1 MKSGILAG
9 MLLAT
14 VMAGPAFAQ
23 GAPIKLA
30 NVAELSGGGA
40 TVGTNWK
47 NGIDL
52 AIEEINAKGGVL
64 GRKLEVTHADSQSN
78 PGVARAQVQ
87 KALDGEPYV
96 LLGPGYSG
104 SVKVTAPLAAEAGIA
119 QIMGGEAAELTQ
131 AGNKFLFRTSFGQQ
145 SSMPKVAK
153 YINDEVKAKSVAIVW
168 VNNDFGRGGRDVI
181 TKEFGKYGIKVAAD
195 LSTEAGQADFAADV
209 SKIKAA
215 APDAVFVYLNEE
227 ESARILKELKRQA
240 VTVPLVGETTL
251 IGQKVVEL
259 AGDAA
264 NGARGHVGLTTDAPV
279 DLIKAFRDK
288 FSKKYNYVPDHNGLK
303 GLSRDLHDQGHHR
316 KDGQGRFE
324 GVRRQSSRPHH
335 QGGQRAGHPDGCD
348 LRRERRHRSPG
359 FPGRDRRW
367 QAGHQEGA
375 AEAELE
381 HDPEKCEAVFP
392 SRDQTRQSVDD
403 AELMLTY

>member
-1 MKSGILAG
+1 MRSIILAG
-9 MLLAT
+9 LCSAVLLSGA
-14 VMAGPAFAQ
+14 AYAQ
-23 GAPIKLA
+23 SGAPIKIA

-40 TVGTNWK
+40 TVGNNWK

-52 AIEEINAKGGVL
+52 AVEEINAKGGIL
-64 GRKLEVTHADSQSN
+64 GRKIEVSHADSQSN

-104 SVKVTAPLAAEAGIA
+104 SVKVTAPLAAEAGIT

-153 YINDEVKAKSVAIVW
+153 YVNDELKAKSVAVVW

-181 TKEFGKYGIKVAAD
+181 TKEFNRLGIKVAAD

-215 APDAVFVYLNEE
+215 APDAVFIYVNEE
-227 ESARILKELKRQA
+227 ESARILKEIKRQG
-240 VTVPLVGETTL
+240 VTVPLIGETTL
-251 IGQKVVEL
+251 VGQKVIEL

-279 DLIKAFRDK
+279 EAIKAFRDR
-288 FSKKYNYVPDHNGLK
+288 FVKKYNYVPDHNGLK
-303 GLSRDLHDQGHHR
+303 GYLAIYMVKATTEKMGKVDSKAFADTLHGLTIKTSAEPNILMDVTFDQNGDIDR
-316 KDGQGRFE
+316 QGFLVEVVE
-324 GVRRQSSRPHH
+324 GKQVVKQVLPK
-335 QGGQRAGHPDGCD
+335 
-348 LRRERRHRSPG
+348 LN
-359 FPGRDRRW
+359 
-367 QAGHQEGA
+367 
-375 AEAELE
+375 
-381 HDPEKCEAVFP
+381 
-392 SRDQTRQSVDD
+392 
-403 AELMLTY
+403 

>member
-1 MKSGILAG
+1 MKPGILAG
-9 MLLAT
+9 AVLAT
-14 VMAGPAFAQ
+14 IWTGAAFAQ
-23 GAPIKLA
+23 SGGTIRLA
-30 NVAELSGGGA
+30 DVAELSGGGA

-52 AIEEINAKGGVL
+52 AIEEINAKGGIL
-64 GRKLEVTHADSQSN
+64 GNRLEVTHADSQSN
-78 PGVARAQVQ
+78 PGMARAQVQ
-87 KALDGEPYV
+87 KALDNEPYV

-153 YINDEVKAKSVAIVW
+153 YINDDLKAKSVAIVW

-181 TKEFGKYGIKVAAD
+181 AREFARFGIKVAAD

-215 APDAVFVYLNEE
+215 SPDAVFIYLNEE
-227 ESARILKELKRQA
+227 ESARILKELKRQG
-240 VTVPLVGETTL
+240 VTVPLIGETTL
-251 IGQKVVEL
+251 VGQKVVEL

-279 DLIKAFRDK
+279 DLVKAFREK
-288 FSKKYNYVPDHNGLK
+288 FVKKYNYIPDHNGIK
-303 GLSRDLHDQGHHR
+303 GYLAIYMIKAATEKMGKVDAKKLADTLHGLTIKAANEPGILMDVTFDQNGDIDR
-316 KDGQGRFE
+316 QGFLVEIVE
-324 GVRRQSSRPHH
+324 GKQVIKQVLPK
-335 QGGQRAGHPDGCD
+335 
-348 LRRERRHRSPG
+348 LN
-359 FPGRDRRW
+359 
-367 QAGHQEGA
+367 
-375 AEAELE
+375 
-381 HDPEKCEAVFP
+381 
-392 SRDQTRQSVDD
+392 
-403 AELMLTY
+403 

>member
-1 MKSGILAG
+1 MRLIILAG
-9 MLLAT
+9 LCSAALLTGA
-14 VMAGPAFAQ
+14 AYAQ
-23 GAPIKLA
+23 SDAPIKIA
-30 NVAELSGGGA
+30 DVAELSGGGA
-40 TVGTNWK
+40 TVGNNWK

-52 AIEEINAKGGVL
+52 AVEEINAKGGIL
-64 GRKLEVTHADSQSN
+64 GRKIEVSHADSQSN

-104 SVKVTAPLAAEAGIA
+104 SVKVTAPLAAEAGIT

-153 YINDEVKAKSVAIVW
+153 YINDELKAKSVAVVW

-181 TKEFGKYGIKVAAD
+181 TKEFNRLGIKVAAD

-215 APDAVFVYLNEE
+215 APDAVFIYVNEE
-227 ESARILKELKRQA
+227 ESARILKEIKRQG
-240 VTVPLVGETTL
+240 VTAPLIGETTL
-251 IGQKVVEL
+251 VGQKVIEL

-279 DLIKAFRDK
+279 EAVKAFRDR
-288 FSKKYNYVPDHNGLK
+288 FVKKYNYVPDHNGLK
-303 GLSRDLHDQGHHR
+303 GYLAIYMVKATTEKMGKVDSKAFADTLHGLTIKTSAEPNILMDVTFDQNGDIDR
-316 KDGQGRFE
+316 QGFLVEVVE
-324 GVRRQSSRPHH
+324 GKQVVKQVLPK
-335 QGGQRAGHPDGCD
+335 
-348 LRRERRHRSPG
+348 LN
-359 FPGRDRRW
+359 
-367 QAGHQEGA
+367 
-375 AEAELE
+375 
-381 HDPEKCEAVFP
+381 
-392 SRDQTRQSVDD
+392 
-403 AELMLTY
+403 

>member
-1 MKSGILAG
+1 MRSIILAG
-9 MLLAT
+9 LCSAALLTGA
-14 VMAGPAFAQ
+14 AYAQ
-23 GAPIKLA
+23 SGAPIKIA
-30 NVAELSGGGA
+30 DVAELSGGGA
-40 TVGTNWK
+40 TVGNNWK

-52 AIEEINAKGGVL
+52 AVEEINAKGGIL
-64 GRKLEVTHADSQSN
+64 GRKIEVSHADSQSN

-104 SVKVTAPLAAEAGIA
+104 SVKVTAPLAAEAGIT

-153 YINDEVKAKSVAIVW
+153 YINDELKAKSVAVVW

-181 TKEFGKYGIKVAAD
+181 TKEFNRLGIKVAAY

-215 APDAVFVYLNEE
+215 APDAVFIYVNEE
-227 ESARILKELKRQA
+227 ESARILKEIKRQG
-240 VTVPLVGETTL
+240 VTAPLIGETTL
-251 IGQKVVEL
+251 VGQKVIEL

-279 DLIKAFRDK
+279 EAVKAFRDR
-288 FSKKYNYVPDHNGLK
+288 FVKKYNYVPDHNGLK
-303 GLSRDLHDQGHHR
+303 GYLAIYMVKATTEKMGKVDSKAFADTLHGLTIKTSAEPNILMDVTFDQNGDIDR
-316 KDGQGRFE
+316 QGFLVEVVE
-324 GVRRQSSRPHH
+324 GKQVVKQVLPK
-335 QGGQRAGHPDGCD
+335 
-348 LRRERRHRSPG
+348 LN
-359 FPGRDRRW
+359 
-367 QAGHQEGA
+367 
-375 AEAELE
+375 
-381 HDPEKCEAVFP
+381 
-392 SRDQTRQSVDD
+392 
-403 AELMLTY
+403 

>member
-1 MKSGILAG
+1 MRSIILAG
-9 MLLAT
+9 LCSAVLLSGA
-14 VMAGPAFAQ
+14 AYAQ
-23 GAPIKLA
+23 SGAPIKIA

-52 AIEEINAKGGVL
+52 AVEEINAKGGIL
-64 GRKLEVTHADSQSN
+64 GRKIEVSHADSQSN

-87 KALDGEPYV
+87 KALDSEPYV

-104 SVKVTAPLAAEAGIA
+104 SVKVTAPLAAEAGIT

-153 YINDEVKAKSVAIVW
+153 YINDELKAKSVAVVW

-181 TKEFGKYGIKVAAD
+181 TKEFNRLGIKVAAD

-215 APDAVFVYLNEE
+215 APDAVFIYVNEE
-227 ESARILKELKRQA
+227 ESARILKEIKRQG
-240 VTVPLVGETTL
+240 VTAPLIGETTL
-251 IGQKVVEL
+251 VGQKVIEL

-279 DLIKAFRDK
+279 EAIKAFRDR
-288 FSKKYNYVPDHNGLK
+288 FVKKYNYVPDHNGLK
-303 GLSRDLHDQGHHR
+303 GYLAIYMVKATTEKMGKVDSKGFADALHGFTIKTSAEPNILMDVTFDQNGDIDR
-316 KDGQGRFE
+316 QGFLVEVVE
-324 GVRRQSSRPHH
+324 GKQVVKQVLPK
-335 QGGQRAGHPDGCD
+335 
-348 LRRERRHRSPG
+348 LN
-359 FPGRDRRW
+359 
-367 QAGHQEGA
+367 
-375 AEAELE
+375 
-381 HDPEKCEAVFP
+381 
-392 SRDQTRQSVDD
+392 
-403 AELMLTY
+403 

>member
-1 MKSGILAG
+1 MEMRSGFFAG
-9 MLLAT
+9 LLLAT
-14 VMAGPAFAQ
+14 VSAAAAFAQ

-30 NVAELSGGGA
+30 DVAELSGGGA
-40 TVGTNWK
+40 TVGNNWK

-78 PGVARAQVQ
+78 PGTARAQVQ
-87 KALDGEPYV
+87 KALDSEPYA

-104 SVKVTAPLAAEAGIA
+104 SVTVTAPLAAEAEIV
-119 QIMGGEAAELTQ
+119 QVMGGEAAELTQ

-153 YINDEVKAKSVAIVW
+153 YIADDIKAKTVAISW
-168 VNNDFGRGGRDVI
+168 VNNDFGRGGRDTI
-181 TKEFGKYGIKVAAD
+181 TKEFNKLGVKVVAD
-195 LSTEAGQADFAADV
+195 QSSEAGQADFAADV

-215 APDAVFVYLNEE
+215 SPDAVFVYLNEE
-227 ESARILKELKRQA
+227 ESARILKEFRRQS

-279 DLIKAFRDK
+279 DLVKAFRDK
-288 FSKKYNYVPDHNGLK
+288 FQKKYNYVPDHNGLK
-303 GLSRDLHDQGHHR
+303 GYLAIYMIKAGTEKMGKVDPKGLANALHGLTIAAAKEPGILMDVTIDQNGDLDRQGFLVEI
-316 KDGQGRFE
+316 KDGKQ
-324 GVRRQSSRPHH
+324 VVTKVLPK
-335 QGGQRAGHPDGCD
+335 
-348 LRRERRHRSPG
+348 LN
-359 FPGRDRRW
+359 
-367 QAGHQEGA
+367 
-375 AEAELE
+375 
-381 HDPEKCEAVFP
+381 
-392 SRDQTRQSVDD
+392 
-403 AELMLTY
+403 

>member
-1 MKSGILAG
+1 MRPHQVAAINDNKGRDRMKSTILAS
-9 MLLAT
+9 LLLGTLLTGA
-14 VMAGPAFAQ
+14 AFAQ
-23 GAPIKLA
+23 SAAPIKLA
-30 NVAELSGGGA
+30 DVAELSGGGA

-52 AIEEINAKGGVL
+52 AVEEINAKGGIL
-64 GRKLEVTHADSQSN
+64 GHKLEVTHADSQSN

-87 KALDGEPYV
+87 KALDSEPYV

-153 YINDEVKAKSVAIVW
+153 YINDDLKAKSVAIVW
-168 VNNDFGRGGRDVI
+168 VNNDFGKGGRDVI
-181 TKEFGKYGIKVAAD
+181 TKEFSRLGIKVAAD
-195 LSTEAGQADFAADV
+195 ISTEAGQADFAADV

-215 APDAVFVYLNEE
+215 APDAVFIYVNEE
-227 ESARILKELKRQA
+227 ESARILKEVKRQG
-240 VTVPLVGETTL
+240 VTAPLIGETTL

-279 DLIKAFRDK
+279 DLVKAFREK
-288 FSKKYNYVPDHNGLK
+288 FVKKYNYVPDHNGIK
-303 GLSRDLHDQGHHR
+303 GYLAVYMIKAATEKMGKVDPKGVADALHGLTIKAASEPGILMDMTIDQNGDIDR
-316 KDGQGRFE
+316 QGFLVE
-324 GVRRQSSRPHH
+324 IV
-335 QGGQRAGHPDGCD
+335 GGKQVIKQVLPK
-348 LRRERRHRSPG
+348 LN
-359 FPGRDRRW
+359 
-367 QAGHQEGA
+367 
-375 AEAELE
+375 
-381 HDPEKCEAVFP
+381 
-392 SRDQTRQSVDD
+392 
-403 AELMLTY
+403 

>member
-1 MKSGILAG
+1 MKPMKPMILAG
-9 MLLAT
+9 VLFGSYLAG
-14 VMAGPAFAQ
+14 AAFAQ
-23 GAPIKLA
+23 SAGPIKLA
-30 NVAELSGGGA
+30 DVAELSGGGA

-52 AIEEINAKGGVL
+52 ALEEINAKGGVL

-153 YINDEVKAKSVAIVW
+153 YINDELKAKSVALVW
-168 VNNDFGRGGRDVI
+168 VNNDFGKGGRDAI
-181 TKEFGKYGIKVAAD
+181 TREFGRLGIKVAAD
-195 LSTEAGQADFAADV
+195 ISTEAGQVDFAADV
-209 SKIKAA
+209 SKVKAA
-215 APDAVFVYLNEE
+215 APDAVFIYLNEE
-227 ESARILKELKRQA
+227 ESARILKELKRQS
-240 VTVPLVGETTL
+240 VTTPLVGETTL

-279 DLIKAFRDK
+279 ELIKSFREK
-288 FSKKYNYVPDHNGLK
+288 FVKKYNYVPDHNGIK
-303 GLSRDLHDQGHHR
+303 GYLAVYMIKAATEKMGKVDPKAFADNLHGLTI
-316 KDGQGRFE
+316 K
-324 GVRRQSSRPHH
+324 
-335 QGGQRAGHPDGCD
+335 A
-348 LRRERRHRSPG
+348 
-359 FPGRDRRW
+359 
-367 QAGHQEGA
+367 A
-375 AEAELE
+375 AEPGILMDAT
-381 HDPEKCEAVFP
+381 F
-392 SRDQTRQSVDD
+392 DQNGDIDRQGFLV
-403 AELMLTY
+403 EIVEGKQVIKQVLPKLGN

>member
-1 MKSGILAG
+1 MRSIILAG
-9 MLLAT
+9 LCSAVLLSGA
-14 VMAGPAFAQ
+14 AYAQ
-23 GAPIKLA
+23 SGAPIKIA

-52 AIEEINAKGGVL
+52 AVEEINAKGGIL
-64 GRKLEVTHADSQSN
+64 GRKIEVSHADSQSN

-87 KALDGEPYV
+87 KALDAEPYV

-104 SVKVTAPLAAEAGIA
+104 SVKVTAPLAAEAGIT

-153 YINDEVKAKSVAIVW
+153 YINDEIKAKSVAVVW

-181 TKEFGKYGIKVAAD
+181 TKEFNRLGIKVAAD

-215 APDAVFVYLNEE
+215 APDAVFIYVNEE
-227 ESARILKELKRQA
+227 ESARILKEIKRQG
-240 VTVPLVGETTL
+240 VTAPLIGETTL
-251 IGQKVVEL
+251 VGQKVIEL

-279 DLIKAFRDK
+279 EAIKAFRDR
-288 FSKKYNYVPDHNGLK
+288 FVKKYNYVPDHNGLK
-303 GLSRDLHDQGHHR
+303 GYLAIYMVKATTEKMGKVDSKAFADTLHGLTIKTSAEPNILMDVTFDQNGDIDR
-316 KDGQGRFE
+316 QGFLVEVVE
-324 GVRRQSSRPHH
+324 GKQVVKQVLPK
-335 QGGQRAGHPDGCD
+335 
-348 LRRERRHRSPG
+348 LN
-359 FPGRDRRW
+359 
-367 QAGHQEGA
+367 
-375 AEAELE
+375 
-381 HDPEKCEAVFP
+381 
-392 SRDQTRQSVDD
+392 
-403 AELMLTY
+403 

>member
-1 MKSGILAG
+1 MRSIILAG
-9 MLLAT
+9 LCSAVLLSGSAY
-14 VMAGPAFAQ
+14 AQ
-23 GAPIKLA
+23 SGAPIKIA

-52 AIEEINAKGGVL
+52 AVEEINAKGGIL
-64 GRKLEVTHADSQSN
+64 GRKIEVSHADSQSN

-104 SVKVTAPLAAEAGIA
+104 SVKVTAPLAAEAGIT

-131 AGNKFLFRTSFGQQ
+131 SGNKFLFRTSFGQQ

-153 YINDEVKAKSVAIVW
+153 YINDELKAKSVAVVW

-181 TKEFGKYGIKVAAD
+181 TKEFNRLGIKVAAD

-215 APDAVFVYLNEE
+215 APDAVFIYVNEE
-227 ESARILKELKRQA
+227 ESARILKEIKRQG
-240 VTVPLVGETTL
+240 VTAPLIGETTL
-251 IGQKVVEL
+251 VGQKVIEL

-279 DLIKAFRDK
+279 EAIKAFRDR
-288 FSKKYNYVPDHNGLK
+288 FVKKYNYVPDHNGLK
-303 GLSRDLHDQGHHR
+303 GYLAIYMVKATTEKMGKVDSKAFADTLHGLTIKTSTEPNILMDVTFDQNGDIDR
-316 KDGQGRFE
+316 QGFLVEVVE
-324 GVRRQSSRPHH
+324 GKQVVKQVLPK
-335 QGGQRAGHPDGCD
+335 
-348 LRRERRHRSPG
+348 LN
-359 FPGRDRRW
+359 
-367 QAGHQEGA
+367 
-375 AEAELE
+375 
-381 HDPEKCEAVFP
+381 
-392 SRDQTRQSVDD
+392 
-403 AELMLTY
+403 